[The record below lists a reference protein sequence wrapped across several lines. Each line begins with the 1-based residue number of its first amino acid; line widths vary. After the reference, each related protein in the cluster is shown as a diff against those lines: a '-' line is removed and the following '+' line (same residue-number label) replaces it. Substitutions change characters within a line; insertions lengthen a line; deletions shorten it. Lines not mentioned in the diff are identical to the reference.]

1 MLPNSQAEKDDEVE
15 DIKPVTQNR
24 RFDIENGL
32 RRDAEDRFPQNQTN
46 RGEKTKEA

>member
-32 RRDAEDRFPQNQTN
+32 RRDAEDRFPQNQAN
-46 RGEKTKEA
+46 RGEKAKEA

>member
-46 RGEKTKEA
+46 RDEKTKET